1 MRALVGFTGFIGSN
15 LLKQRKY
22 DFTYNSKNIEQIKHR
37 EFENLTFAG
46 LPGVKWKANA
56 FPKEDLENIERIVSC
71 LRDVKSE
78 TVTYISTIDV
88 YQTPVDVDE
97 DDKPDAN
104 HHAYGLHRA
113 EFEKFMIENFEKC
126 LAIRLPIVFGPG
138 FKKNYLYD
146 LMLGQ
151 NLSNIYLRNVAQFY
165 DVENLSDDIE
175 NSWKK
180 NYEIVNLATE
190 PIILQE
196 IVSKFFP
203 QHERNCHTGQ
213 NFVSDMKTKHK
224 EAGYFYDKNEMIEK
238 IARFIK

>member
-1 MRALVGFTGFIGSN
+1 
-15 LLKQRKY
+15 
-22 DFTYNSKNIEQIKHR
+22 
-37 EFENLTFAG
+37 
-46 LPGVKWKANA
+46 
-56 FPKEDLENIERIVSC
+56 
-71 LRDVKSE
+71 
-78 TVTYISTIDV
+78 
-88 YQTPVDVDE
+88 
-97 DDKPDAN
+97 
-104 HHAYGLHRA
+104 
-113 EFEKFMIENFEKC
+113 
-126 LAIRLPIVFGPG
+126 
-138 FKKNYLYD
+138 
-146 LMLGQ
+146 MLGQ

-213 NFVSDMKTKHK
+213 NFISDMKTKHK